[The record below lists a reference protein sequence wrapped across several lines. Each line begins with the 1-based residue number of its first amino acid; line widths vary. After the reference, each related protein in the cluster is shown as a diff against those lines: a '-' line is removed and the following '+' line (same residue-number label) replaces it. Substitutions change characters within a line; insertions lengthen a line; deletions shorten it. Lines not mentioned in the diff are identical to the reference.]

1 MNLGLLPGLGGGL
14 KTTAASGQV
23 ERFIRYYLEQYAA
36 AFEQIFYF
44 TYHRE
49 SLADY
54 THTDEL
60 LRQVQVVRPVQQMH
74 YRLYTLRMAS
84 LAAAFMQRCQVLRVF
99 QATGALPAIMAR
111 RRYGLPFVMTY
122 GYKYHAFARIE
133 GHPVTASLLRVGE
146 PWVVKRAAAV
156 IVTTPELQQ
165 YVARF
170 VSPDRIH
177 LIPNGVDTQLF
188 APGER
193 AEDADEIPTILF
205 VGRLSP
211 QKNLPQLLEAVAR
224 LETPVQLKLIGEGP
238 LRHSLA
244 AQAEQLGVRVDFLGV
259 VPHQELPAH
268 LQRATMFVL
277 PSLAEG
283 HPKALIE
290 AMSCGRPCVASD
302 SEGNRQLIK
311 HGKTGLLF
319 DIGNT
324 HSLAQAITEMITNR
338 SVAQAL
344 GKAARQ
350 YIKGYLD
357 IYNLLQQEINL
368 LQRVAGTR

>member
-14 KTTAASGQV
+14 KTTAASRQV

-36 AFEQIFYF
+36 AFERIFYF
-44 TYHRE
+44 SYHSE

-54 THTDEL
+54 TQAGDL
-60 LRQVQVVRPVQQMH
+60 LRQVEVVPPAQPMH
-74 YRLYTLRMAS
+74 YRRYTLRMAS
-84 LAAAFMQRCQVLRVF
+84 LGAAFMQQCQVLRVF
-99 QATGALPAIMAR
+99 QATGALPAVMAQ

-133 GHPVTASLLRVGE
+133 GHAVMAFLLRLWE

-170 VSPDRIH
+170 TSPDRIH

-188 APGER
+188 AP
-193 AEDADEIPTILF
+193 DEGAAAVDDVPTILF
-205 VGRLSP
+205 IGRLSP
-211 QKNLPQLLEAVAR
+211 QKNLPQLLQALAQ
-224 LETPVQLKLIGEGP
+224 LESPVQLKIIGEGP
-238 LRHSLA
+238 LRQSLA
-244 AQAEQLGVRVDFLGV
+244 AQAEELGVQADFLGII
-259 VPHQELPAH
+259 PHQELPAH
-268 LQRATMFVL
+268 LQKAALFVL

-283 HPKALIE
+283 HPKVLIE

-302 SEGNRQLIK
+302 SDGNRQLIQ

-319 DIGNT
+319 DIHNT
-324 HSLAQAITEMITNR
+324 HSLTKAMTQLITDR
-338 SVAQAL
+338 SFAQAL
-344 GKAARQ
+344 GQAARQ
-350 YIKGYLD
+350 YIKRHLD

-368 LQRVAGTR
+368 LQMVAKTR